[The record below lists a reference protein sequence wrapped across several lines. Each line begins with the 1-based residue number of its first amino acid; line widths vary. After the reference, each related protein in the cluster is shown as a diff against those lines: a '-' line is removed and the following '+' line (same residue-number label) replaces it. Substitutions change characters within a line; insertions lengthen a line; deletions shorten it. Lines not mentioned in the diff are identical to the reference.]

1 MKPGLRLVSLN
12 TILYY
17 GPDKATRNM
26 TDPAGQFKWLQKTLE
41 ESAQNQEKVRHHG
54 TMLVVRWRLVVTQLL
69 MLPSLVCP
77 PQVYIIGHVPVGYLP
92 FTRNITAMREQHNQ
106 RLVAICRK
114 YSHVIAGHFY
124 GHTHRDSVMVLLDE
138 QGKKCRAAAAG

>member
-1 MKPGLRLVSLN
+1 MAAGHPGGVGQEQGE
-12 TILYY
+12 
-17 GPDKATRNM
+17 GPV
-26 TDPAGQFKWLQKTLE
+26 P
-41 ESAQNQEKVRHHG
+41 RHHG
-54 TMLVVRWRLVVTQLL
+54 TALVVFAALGRNPAAVAA
-69 MLPSLVCP
+69 PSVCP

-92 FTRNITAMREQHNQ
+92 FARDVTAIREQHNQ

-138 QGKKCRAAAAG
+138 QG

>member
-1 MKPGLRLVSLN
+1 M
-12 TILYY
+12 
-17 GPDKATRNM
+17 
-26 TDPAGQFKWLQKTLE
+26 
-41 ESAQNQEKVRHHG
+41 
-54 TMLVVRWRLVVTQLL
+54 
-69 MLPSLVCP
+69 
-77 PQVYIIGHVPVGYLP
+77 YIIGHVPVGYLP

-138 QGKKCRAAAAG
+138 QGENAAQLQDDFFSLLIFVNTKYFFLQANQSILCLCLRL

>member
-17 GPDKATRNM
+17 SPDKATRNL
-26 TDPAGQFKWLQKTLE
+26 TDPAEQFQWLQDTLE
-41 ESAQNQEKVRHHG
+41 ESAKNKEKVRYHG
-54 TMLVVRWRLVVTQLL
+54 TALVVFAALGRNPATVAA
-69 MLPSLVCP
+69 SSVCP
-77 PQVYIIGHVPVGYLP
+77 PQVYIIAHVPVGYLP
-92 FTRNITAMREQHNQ
+92 FARDVTAIREQHNQ

-138 QGKKCRAAAAG
+138 QG